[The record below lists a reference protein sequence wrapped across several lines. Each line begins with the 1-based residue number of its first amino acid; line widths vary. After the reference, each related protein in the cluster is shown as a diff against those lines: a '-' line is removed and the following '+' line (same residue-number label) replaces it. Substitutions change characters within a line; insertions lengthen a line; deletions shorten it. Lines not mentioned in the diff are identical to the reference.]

1 MSAHLAL
8 GAAAALAGLAALR
21 ARQGSRAA
29 VSPLELIKE
38 RGRPRFA
45 IASTRSSFQ
54 WRPEYRDV
62 DLVQLELG
70 VPVDEATS
78 EGPTWAAAGPAQR
91 FRRGLT
97 VGYMQVLQTRW
108 QIWEVELVEAQHG
121 YGPLLYDLM
130 MELAHWSGAI
140 GLAPDRSGVSEDAE
154 RVWSHYAEQRA
165 DVHSSPLPDDYPERD
180 KYSLRWRPHLD
191 RVYAR
196 SDVSG
201 LRTLVERGR
210 LSIWDYGRV
219 LDLDYDEL
227 DIKMSATDAEPQR

>member
-1 MSAHLAL
+1 MSARLAV

-29 VSPLELIKE
+29 VSPLRFVE
-38 RGRPRFA
+38 GRPPGFA
-45 IASTRSSFQ
+45 VVSTRSSFQ

-180 KYSLRWRPHLD
+180 KYNLRWRPHLD

-201 LRTLVERGR
+201 LRTLVEHGR

-219 LDLDYDEL
+219 LDPDYDEL
-227 DIKMSATDAEPQR
+227 DIKMSATGAEPQR

>member
-29 VSPLELIKE
+29 VSPLEFVKG
-38 RGRPRFA
+38 RGAPRFA
-45 IASTRSSFQ
+45 VVSTRSSFQ

-62 DLVQLELG
+62 GLVQLELG
-70 VPVDEATS
+70 AAVDPAMS

-210 LSIWDYGRV
+210 LQIYDPGHV
-219 LDLDYDEL
+219 LDPDYDEL

>member
-29 VSPLELIKE
+29 VSPLELVK
-38 RGRPRFA
+38 GQGPPRFA
-45 IASTRSSFQ
+45 VVSTRSSFQ

-62 DLVQLELG
+62 DLVQIELG
-70 VPVDEATS
+70 SAVDPAMS
-78 EGPTWAAAGPAQR
+78 EGPTRAAAGPAQR

-108 QIWEVELVEAQHG
+108 RIWEVELVEAQHG

-130 MELAHWSGAI
+130 MELARWSGAS
-140 GLAPDRSGVSEDAE
+140 GVTPDRSGVSGDAE
-154 RVWSHYAEQRA
+154 RVWDHYAELRP
-165 DVHSSPLPDDYPERD
+165 DVQSSPLPDDYPERD
-180 KYSLRWRPHLD
+180 KYSLRWRPNLD

-196 SDVSG
+196 SNVSG

-210 LSIWDYGRV
+210 LQVYDSGHV